1 MRDRLTV
8 RVHSGA
14 VHELQG
20 FVAAF
25 AFEQGLAADDKARIL
40 IVIEELFTNL
50 SRYGYPS
57 QSEPEGVAEVTLEL
71 EGNQLTIEFGDDGQ
85 AFDPFVSAAPDLDQP
100 VETRPVG
107 GLGLH
112 IVRELADE
120 AHYSRR
126 NGRNII
132 RLSRRVSLLK
142 RS

>member
-1 MRDRLTV
+1 M
-8 RVHSGA
+8 
-14 VHELQG
+14 HELQG
-20 FVAAF
+20 FVARF
-25 AFEQGLAADDKARIL
+25 ASEQGLAADDKARIL

-71 EGNQLTIEFGDDGQ
+71 EGSQLTIEFGDDGQ
-85 AFDPFVSAAPDLDQP
+85 AFDPFAGAATDLDQA

-112 IVRELADE
+112 LVRELADE

-132 RLSRRVSLLK
+132 RLSRRVSLFK
-142 RS
+142 RP

>member
-14 VHELQG
+14 MHELQG
-20 FVAAF
+20 FVARF
-25 AFEQGLAADDKARIL
+25 ASEQGLAADDKARIL

-71 EGNQLTIEFGDDGQ
+71 EGSQLTIEFGDDGR
-85 AFDPFVSAAPDLDQP
+85 AFDPFVGAATDLDQA
-100 VETRPVG
+100 VETRPAG

-112 IVRELADE
+112 IVRALADE

-132 RLSRRVSLLK
+132 RLSRRVSLFK
-142 RS
+142 RP